1 MCIRDSCRAQV
12 ASIANALGHVAQITR
27 YNAHGQPEEIIDPNG
42 LTTTLTYDV
51 RQRLLSRT
59 SGTEITSYQYDGVGQ
74 IKKII
79 LPDSSFLSY
88 TYNAAHRLT
97 DIADNLGNRVHYT
110 LDAMGNRTK
119 EELFDPLN
127 NLTKT
132 QQREFDALS
141 RLWKDIGTQSQTT
154 QYQYCLLYTSP
165 SPRD

>member
-1 MCIRDSCRAQV
+1 MTDTTTTNYYAPDAVCVGGHKGCRTQI
-12 ASIANALGHVAQITR
+12 ASITNALGHVTQITR
-27 YNAHGQPEEIIDPNG
+27 YNAHGQPEEIINPNG
-42 LTTTLTYDV
+42 LTTVLAYDT

-97 DIADNLGNRVHYT
+97 NIADNLGNRLQYT
-110 LDAMGNRTK
+110 LDNKNNRTK

-141 RLWKDIGTQSQTT
+141 RL
-154 QYQYCLLYTSP
+154 
-165 SPRD
+165 